1 MTADRAA
8 VRRRTAAWREALT
21 LPALLLL
28 EVGAVLGLQRLGQV
42 QALRIPWGDLGR
54 ELGPWFARSPVEYVL
69 GAVVRQ
75 IALVTAWWL
84 LASTIL
90 YLLAGLSRAPALIRG
105 MARLT
110 LPAVR
115 RATDGA
121 VAVALATSLLG
132 ASTSAA
138 VAATTQAPPG
148 RALTAT
154 TAAAQAGPT
163 STTRKEPAPPGYQP
177 SPAETAT
184 TQPAPGAPSYQPS
197 PAGTS
202 TSTAST
208 TSTTTT
214 GATTTT
220 TGATTTTAAASTT
233 TAAPTTQAPTTQ
245 APPTTTAAPTTT
257 HPPSTTAAST
267 TTPLPTSAPTTTTRA
282 ATTTTR
288 TGSAAPAPSAP
299 ASTTPRPPGYV
310 PGPAGTRPP
319 ATKPPPSTQPPA
331 PAPSPP
337 PAARPRLH
345 RVAPGESLW
354 SIARS
359 NLANGTG
366 RGEPEVRTREVA
378 AYWLRML
385 AANRARLRSG
395 NPDLIYPGEYVRL
408 PAIKRSTGS

>member
-8 VRRRTAAWREALT
+8 VRRRTAALREALT

-84 LASTIL
+84 LASTVL

-233 TAAPTTQAPTTQ
+233 TAAPTT
-245 APPTTTAAPTTT
+245 T

-378 AYWLRML
+378 AYWLRVL

-408 PAIKRSTGS
+408 PTIKRSTGS